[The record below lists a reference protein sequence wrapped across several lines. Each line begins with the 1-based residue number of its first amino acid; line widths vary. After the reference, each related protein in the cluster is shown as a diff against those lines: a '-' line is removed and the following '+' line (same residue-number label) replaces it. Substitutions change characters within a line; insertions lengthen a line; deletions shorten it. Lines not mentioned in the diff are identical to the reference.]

1 MQFQSGPGHLI
12 LANAH
17 TNTLEP
23 LFGVFMSDWD
33 MHCLCRMSRV
43 VWKTR
48 KPRQSNHS
56 HELQRQLSKS
66 KYKEDACNGA
76 CGSRGSLESF

>member
-33 MHCLCRMSRV
+33 MHCLCRIARDCSLITPTSFNSSCQRV
-43 VWKTR
+43 CTKRMHATR
-48 KPRQSNHS
+48 RAAP
-56 HELQRQLSKS
+56 
-66 KYKEDACNGA
+66 DDP
-76 CGSRGSLESF
+76 